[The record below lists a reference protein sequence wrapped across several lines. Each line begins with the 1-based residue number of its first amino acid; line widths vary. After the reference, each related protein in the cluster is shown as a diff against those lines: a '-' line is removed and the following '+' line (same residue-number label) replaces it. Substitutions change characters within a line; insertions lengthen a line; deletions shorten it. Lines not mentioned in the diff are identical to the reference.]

1 MPVRFFPAVAIIQFM
16 MNPLQILAL
25 SFLLFL
31 PALSMADQQG
41 MIVRQA
47 PVHADASS
55 LSKRV
60 GLLAAGSRVKI
71 FGRNGGWEE
80 VFSEKDEIVGWVRS
94 YQVREGDYTEPAVI
108 EEAEEDSRGFLAGLA
123 SLSRKASRFFSS
135 DSRSTSAGTAT
146 IGVRG
151 LSEAELKSAKPD
163 LDELA
168 KMQQY
173 ASNQSRMKQF
183 RQSGHLNIND
193 VKHIDPRA
201 KQNSSSGGSGTNK

>member
-1 MPVRFFPAVAIIQFM
+1 MK
-16 MNPLQILAL
+16 NPLQILAL
-25 SFLLFL
+25 SFLLLL
-31 PALSMADQQG
+31 PVLSMADQQG
-41 MIVRQA
+41 IIVRQA

-55 LSKRV
+55 LSNRV
-60 GLLAAGSRVKI
+60 GQLAAGSRVKI
-71 FGRNGGWEE
+71 FGRNGGWKE
-80 VFSEKDEIVGWVRS
+80 VFSEQTEIVGWVRS

-183 RQSGHLNIND
+183 KQNGHLNIND
-193 VKHIDPRA
+193 VKHIDPSA